1 MLQNSLDR
9 LLAALAVSLTDEI
22 APQLEDPY
30 ARAQAMAAAELV
42 NNLSTRVEWRR
53 DLLIEEIE
61 AVYVALD
68 ERPEGPVDEL
78 SADALNDRY
87 EDLLGRLAERAA
99 AGGAEIEAYVD
110 GSLERESSRLRTG
123 MYRKSGS

>member
-61 AVYVALD
+61 AVYSALD

-99 AGGAEIEAYVD
+99 AGGPEIEAYVD
-110 GSLERESSRLRTG
+110 GSLERESGRLRTG